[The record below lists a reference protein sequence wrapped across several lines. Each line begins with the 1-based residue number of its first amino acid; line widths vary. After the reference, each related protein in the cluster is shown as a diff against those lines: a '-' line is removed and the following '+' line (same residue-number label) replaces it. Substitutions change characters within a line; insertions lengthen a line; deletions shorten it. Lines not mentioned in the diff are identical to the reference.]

1 MRTECFTMLATPVS
15 RLLGLV
21 LATVV
26 TVVRPAAATETLA
39 VEVDQASIMKL
50 PDQVATIV
58 VGNPL
63 IADVVLQSGGLVV
76 VTGKAYGATNVVLLD
91 RTGKVL
97 MERAIEV
104 RSTRDNVVFVYRGIE
119 RETYSCVPKC
129 ERRITLGDSQNYFAA
144 TIGQAG
150 TLSTQAS
157 TAGRTAR

>member
-1 MRTECFTMLATPVS
+1 MLATPVS

-21 LATVV
+21 LAIMV
-26 TVVRPAAATETLA
+26 TVGRPAAATETLT
-39 VEVDQASIMKL
+39 VELDQASIMKL

-91 RTGKVL
+91 RAGKIL

-104 RSTRDNVVFVYRGIE
+104 RSTRDNVVFVYRGTE

-150 TLSTQAS
+150 ALSTQAT
-157 TAGRTAR
+157 TAGRTTR

>member
-1 MRTECFTMLATPVS
+1 MLAAPVS

-21 LATVV
+21 LAIVV

-91 RTGKVL
+91 RAGKVL

>member
-1 MRTECFTMLATPVS
+1 MLATPVC
-15 RLLGLV
+15 RNLLLAFAIA
-21 LATVV
+21 ATVI
-26 TVVRPAAATETLA
+26 RPATASETLS
-39 VEVDQASIMKL
+39 VEVDQASIMRL
-50 PDQVATIV
+50 PDHVATIV

-91 RTGKVL
+91 RAGKIL

-104 RSTRDNVVFVYRGIE
+104 RSTRDNVVFVYRGME

-157 TAGRTAR
+157 TAGRTAPR